1 MQQRFALFTFGY
13 FLATFWLLFLAFP
26 LTLCNSNRGHF
37 NSHFCFNFQ
46 RCFETFAS
54 ARPGDNAGDGAG
66 NSSSLSP
73 SPAPSATA
81 SVIPLLL
88 YPSSGFTLF
97 LLLLLLL
104 LFLALDK
111 CLNGIS
117 IEFYFTIFNFNNF
130 NFTLLYFCYFLLHFS
145 AWFLCCLF
153 VFINFLVNLISV
165 LFFYYRR
172 PLLAFC
178 FLNVFQLA
186 ACRRQFQ
193 FCELYCCCC
202 HFDGNLFSND

>member
-1 MQQRFALFTFGY
+1 MPNPQVSPALISLSFLIWIGSSRIGLLTLLQQRFALFTFGY

-54 ARPGDNAGDGAG
+54 ARPGDNAGYGAG

-97 LLLLLLL
+97 FLLLLLLL

-111 CLNGIS
+111 CFNRIS
-117 IEFYFTIFNFNNF
+117 VEFYLTIFNFNNF
-130 NFTLLYFCYFLLHFS
+130 YFTLFLLLFIALFRLVS
-145 AWFLCCLF
+145 LLF
-153 VFINFLVNLISV
+153 VC
-165 LFFYYRR
+165 FY
-172 PLLAFC
+172 
-178 FLNVFQLA
+178 
-186 ACRRQFQ
+186 
-193 FCELYCCCC
+193 
-202 HFDGNLFSND
+202 